1 MKKFL
6 LSLAAAF
13 ALGSGVANAEVASFY
28 VGTAP
33 SEATV
38 STELSGQLANKTFTA
53 GNVSLE
59 FVKVNTSTTNVNGS
73 LVRWYTNDKMVI
85 TPLDGATITSV
96 SMEVGSGYA
105 KTVKDESGA
114 TLGAYSGN
122 TWSWNGSISEGQSIT
137 MVASV
142 QIRFSSINITYTS
155 AAGIEANAEFQDVI
169 VEAGMGADIVYTPE
183 DLKNVTYVSAD
194 ESIAK
199 VEEGKVIGVAEGNT
213 TITASWTDG
222 KYIAGEKTFNVT
234 VTKARLESKISF
246 DIEHVDGKV
255 NTGIVWQTAN
265 VAVGDGAVTYSSS
278 NNDIVSV
285 NETTGEIT
293 PSDVHGAGLVV
304 ITAKIAAT
312 EKYREATATYE
323 AHILDPDAVNPETS
337 TIEFDFVN
345 KDYGMPRQTSGTNY
359 LPNPHSFTDGE
370 DGTGGIVTVTL
381 SGTGD
386 VRLWSTNGL
395 RYQKNCSNKSTTF
408 EIAEGYVI
416 TKISVIRVKG
426 TNFTGDGYDAA
437 TQTWQGESNEV
448 TLVMKTTANVDIQG
462 FNVFYKAVGSD
473 LKPAQLTF
481 SPRINAA
488 VVGKKTALNGANN
501 PNGRELTYKIAG
513 LADTDYSIEKTEAGI
528 NVTVNKTGSYTL
540 RAESLEDGE
549 YMAGLAIMRLN
560 VYPEVAPKFNREGI
574 SNPIDLIDG
583 AVRASFEVP
592 EGFRIY
598 YNVTETGATDAKAA
612 EYYEYTDG
620 ETIEISAAGSFSYY
634 LKNVQNYDS
643 DVVTYEVVKSE
654 PAEIVGITHEVLA
667 GKTVVRANY
676 TLHVNNHREG
686 NTYEVTFTVGGQ
698 TATNTEHTLVTEEE
712 AAVAPVAEDF
722 TSTHKLK
729 GTVVVTGLTGETD
742 YKASLAVKVNGEDTA
757 SHATEFDVKTGTV
770 GIEDVTVD
778 AAASAE
784 YFTLQGVRV
793 AQPEAGN
800 MYIVRRGA
808 EVSKE
813 LVK

>member
-246 DIEHVDGKV
+246 DIEHVD
-255 NTGIVWQTAN
+255 
-265 VAVGDGAVTYSSS
+265 
-278 NNDIVSV
+278 
-285 NETTGEIT
+285 
-293 PSDVHGAGLVV
+293 
-304 ITAKIAAT
+304 
-312 EKYREATATYE
+312 
-323 AHILDPDAVNPETS
+323 
-337 TIEFDFVN
+337 
-345 KDYGMPRQTSGTNY
+345 
-359 LPNPHSFTDGE
+359 
-370 DGTGGIVTVTL
+370 
-381 SGTGD
+381 
-386 VRLWSTNGL
+386 
-395 RYQKNCSNKSTTF
+395 
-408 EIAEGYVI
+408 
-416 TKISVIRVKG
+416 
-426 TNFTGDGYDAA
+426 
-437 TQTWQGESNEV
+437 
-448 TLVMKTTANVDIQG
+448 
-462 FNVFYKAVGSD
+462 
-473 LKPAQLTF
+473 
-481 SPRINAA
+481 
-488 VVGKKTALNGANN
+488 
-501 PNGRELTYKIAG
+501 
-513 LADTDYSIEKTEAGI
+513 
-528 NVTVNKTGSYTL
+528 
-540 RAESLEDGE
+540 
-549 YMAGLAIMRLN
+549 
-560 VYPEVAPKFNREGI
+560 
-574 SNPIDLIDG
+574 
-583 AVRASFEVP
+583 
-592 EGFRIY
+592 
-598 YNVTETGATDAKAA
+598 
-612 EYYEYTDG
+612 
-620 ETIEISAAGSFSYY
+620 
-634 LKNVQNYDS
+634 
-643 DVVTYEVVKSE
+643 
-654 PAEIVGITHEVLA
+654 
-667 GKTVVRANY
+667 
-676 TLHVNNHREG
+676 
-686 NTYEVTFTVGGQ
+686 
-698 TATNTEHTLVTEEE
+698 
-712 AAVAPVAEDF
+712 
-722 TSTHKLK
+722 
-729 GTVVVTGLTGETD
+729 
-742 YKASLAVKVNGEDTA
+742 
-757 SHATEFDVKTGTV
+757 
-770 GIEDVTVD
+770 
-778 AAASAE
+778 
-784 YFTLQGVRV
+784 
-793 AQPEAGN
+793 
-800 MYIVRRGA
+800 
-808 EVSKE
+808 
-813 LVK
+813 